1 MTEPDALAALGA
13 LAHPTRLE
21 TFRSLVAHEPEGLA
35 TGKLVGRADLSQST
49 FSTHL
54 AVLAKAGLV
63 TSEKRG
69 RNQIQRADIGTL
81 RALMVFLAKDCCQ
94 GRAELCEP
102 LLADLACC

>member
-1 MTEPDALAALGA
+1 MNTDMALGALAA

-21 TFRSLVAHEPEGLA
+21 AFRLLIQQEPEGLS
-35 TGKLVGRADLSQST
+35 TGQLVEASGLSQST

-69 RNQIQRADIGTL
+69 RKINQRADIDTL
-81 RALMVFLAKDCCQ
+81 RGLMLFLAKDCCQ

-102 LLADLACC
+102 LLAELACC